1 MVSNEK
7 RNLPLKIYLRTPPR
21 SRDTMILVRS
31 LFNHLIK
38 IKRIK
43 SAPCGDSLIGLKL
56 GQFSLLKGA
65 PNLNRLIA

>member
-7 RNLPLKIYLRTPPR
+7 RNLPLKIYLRTPR

-38 IKRIK
+38 IKHIK